1 MKVGGPLQYVAFLYL
16 GVSLLARPHATVWH
30 VAGLVLLVAAFPP
43 FMVSVWRFFRDRPAV
58 RGDFPVDRPVVGIEA
73 DDRGE
78 WLYSPSA
85 AGTEIELRLRGQRY
99 VAAFAPGETQAYRRV
114 IAGITETLNGGVRSV
129 DINAAFAEVIGREPF
144 RHRGPTPPTLTDRLL
159 GSTR

>member
-30 VAGLVLLVAAFPP
+30 VAGLVLLVAASPP
-43 FMVSVWRFFRDRPAV
+43 FMVSVWRFFRDRPAPPE
-58 RGDFPVDRPVVGIEA
+58 GFPVDRPVVGIDA
-73 DDRGE
+73 GDRGE

-99 VAAFAPGETQAYRRV
+99 VAAFAPGETRAYR
-114 IAGITETLNGGVRSV
+114 G
-129 DINAAFAEVIGREPF
+129 
-144 RHRGPTPPTLTDRLL
+144 
-159 GSTR
+159 